1 MSSLGISLNK
11 GIQKDL
17 PFLPFAFFWACAPAA
32 VGNTQIY
39 LVFRS
44 FIRTFLLWRRYF
56 RSKEQRKMN
65 FPLALCSLIRTF
77 APRMKKWLV
86 IFSMIWTV
94 LGVQAEEKETPNA
107 QQAKRMF
114 METYKM
120 IYGDKG
126 SQLTYKVNI
135 IGIYKT
141 EGTIWTK
148 GKKSK
153 FIDEKYI
160 AWNDDVTYYR
170 LERKKS
176 RIVIYDA
183 HSDERDKYA
192 TKFKFVP
199 DNYTY
204 SIKDSNE
211 GYYITLKAKKGVK
224 GIKEA
229 RCLLDKKTRY
239 PISVRIK
246 LGIFHTTI
254 KISNVKVGGISDD
267 LFHFP
272 KEKYSNQHY
281 EYVDK
286 R

>member
-1 MSSLGISLNK
+1 MHRLIF
-11 GIQKDL
+11 IITI
-17 PFLPFAFFWACAPAA
+17 FWASLTLPA
-32 VGNTQIY
+32 Q
-39 LVFRS
+39 
-44 FIRTFLLWRRYF
+44 
-56 RSKEQRKMN
+56 
-65 FPLALCSLIRTF
+65 
-77 APRMKKWLV
+77 
-86 IFSMIWTV
+86 
-94 LGVQAEEKETPNA
+94 EKETPNA
-107 QQAKRMF
+107 QQARRMF
-114 METYKM
+114 METFRM
-120 IYGDKG
+120 IYGEQG
-126 SQLTYKVNI
+126 SQLTYNVNI

-141 EGTIWTK
+141 QGTIWTK

-153 FIDEKYI
+153 FIDEKYV

-170 LERKKS
+170 LERKKNK
-176 RIVIYDA
+176 IVVYNA

-192 TKFKFVP
+192 TKFKFSP

-204 SIKDSNE
+204 SIKDSKE
-211 GYYITLKAKKGVK
+211 GYYITLKAKKNVK

-246 LGIFHTTI
+246 MGIFHTTI

-272 KEKYSNQHY
+272 RDKYPASKY
-281 EYVDK
+281 EYTDN

>member
-1 MSSLGISLNK
+1 M
-11 GIQKDL
+11 
-17 PFLPFAFFWACAPAA
+17 
-32 VGNTQIY
+32 
-39 LVFRS
+39 
-44 FIRTFLLWRRYF
+44 
-56 RSKEQRKMN
+56 M
-65 FPLALCSLIRTF
+65 ALMWGSQTL
-77 APRMKKWLV
+77 
-86 IFSMIWTV
+86 
-94 LGVQAEEKETPNA
+94 QAQEKETPNA
-107 QQAKRMF
+107 QQARRMF
-114 METYKM
+114 METYRM
-120 IYGDKG
+120 IYGEKG
-126 SQLTYKVNI
+126 SQLTYNVNI

-141 EGTIWTK
+141 QGTIWTK

-153 FIDEKYI
+153 FIDEKYV

-170 LERKKS
+170 LERKKN

-192 TKFKFVP
+192 TKFKFSP

-204 SIKDSNE
+204 SIKDSQE

-246 LGIFHTTI
+246 MGIFHTTI
-254 KISNVKVGGISDD
+254 KISNVKVGGISDE
-267 LFHFP
+267 LFKFP
-272 KEKYSNQHY
+272 REKYSSSQY
-281 EYVDK
+281 EYIDN

>member
-1 MSSLGISLNK
+1 M
-11 GIQKDL
+11 
-17 PFLPFAFFWACAPAA
+17 
-32 VGNTQIY
+32 
-39 LVFRS
+39 
-44 FIRTFLLWRRYF
+44 
-56 RSKEQRKMN
+56 M
-65 FPLALCSLIRTF
+65 ALMWGSQTL
-77 APRMKKWLV
+77 
-86 IFSMIWTV
+86 
-94 LGVQAEEKETPNA
+94 QAQEKETPNA
-107 QQAKRMF
+107 QQARRMF
-114 METYKM
+114 METYRM
-120 IYGDKG
+120 IYGEKG
-126 SQLTYKVNI
+126 SQLTYNVNI

-141 EGTIWTK
+141 QGTIWTK

-153 FIDEKYI
+153 FIDEKYV

-170 LERKKS
+170 LERKKN

-192 TKFKFVP
+192 TKFKFSP

-204 SIKDSNE
+204 SIKDSQE

-229 RCLLDKKTRY
+229 RCLLDKNTRY

-246 LGIFHTTI
+246 MGIFHTTI

-267 LFHFP
+267 LFKFP
-272 KEKYSNQHY
+272 REKYSSSQY
-281 EYVDK
+281 EYIDN

>member
-1 MSSLGISLNK
+1 MMG
-11 GIQKDL
+11 
-17 PFLPFAFFWACAPAA
+17 
-32 VGNTQIY
+32 
-39 LVFRS
+39 
-44 FIRTFLLWRRYF
+44 LLWG
-56 RSKEQRKMN
+56 
-65 FPLALCSLIRTF
+65 SLS
-77 APRMKKWLV
+77 L
-86 IFSMIWTV
+86 
-94 LGVQAEEKETPNA
+94 QAEEKETPNA
-107 QQAKRMF
+107 QQARRMF
-114 METYKM
+114 MESYRM

-126 SQLTYKVNI
+126 SQLTYNVNI

-141 EGTIWTK
+141 QGTIWTK

-170 LERKKS
+170 LEQKKNK
-176 RIVIYDA
+176 IVVYDA
-183 HSDERDKYA
+183 HSEERDKYA
-192 TKFKFVP
+192 TKFKFSP

-204 SIKDSNE
+204 SIKDSQE

-246 LGIFHTTI
+246 MGIFHTTI

-267 LFHFP
+267 LFRFP
-272 KEKYSNQHY
+272 RDKYPASKY
-281 EYVDK
+281 EYIDN

>member
-1 MSSLGISLNK
+1 MA
-11 GIQKDL
+11 L
-17 PFLPFAFFWACAPAA
+17 PA
-32 VGNTQIY
+32 Q
-39 LVFRS
+39 
-44 FIRTFLLWRRYF
+44 
-56 RSKEQRKMN
+56 
-65 FPLALCSLIRTF
+65 
-77 APRMKKWLV
+77 
-86 IFSMIWTV
+86 
-94 LGVQAEEKETPNA
+94 EKETPNA
-107 QQAKRMF
+107 QQARRMF
-114 METYKM
+114 METYRM
-120 IYGDKG
+120 IFGEQG
-126 SQLTYKVNI
+126 SQLTYNVNI

-141 EGTIWTK
+141 QGTIWTK

-176 RIVIYDA
+176 KIVVYDA

-192 TKFKFVP
+192 TKFKFSP
-199 DNYTY
+199 DNYSY
-204 SIKDSNE
+204 SIKDSQE

-246 LGIFHTTI
+246 MGIFHTTI
-254 KISNVKVGGISDD
+254 KISNVKVGGLSDD
-267 LFHFP
+267 LFRFP
-272 KEKYSNQHY
+272 RDKYPASKY
-281 EYVDK
+281 EYDDK

>member
-1 MSSLGISLNK
+1 
-11 GIQKDL
+11 
-17 PFLPFAFFWACAPAA
+17 
-32 VGNTQIY
+32 
-39 LVFRS
+39 
-44 FIRTFLLWRRYF
+44 
-56 RSKEQRKMN
+56 
-65 FPLALCSLIRTF
+65 
-77 APRMKKWLV
+77 MKKFLFTIIGVLMTTLV
-86 IFSMIWTV
+86 M
-94 LGVQAEEKETPNA
+94 QAQETPNA
-107 QQAKRMF
+107 KQARRMF
-114 METYKM
+114 NETYQM
-120 IYGDKG
+120 VYGAKG
-126 SQLTYKVNI
+126 SQLHYKVNI

-153 FIDEKYI
+153 FVDERYI

-170 LERKKS
+170 LERKKNT
-176 RIVIYDA
+176 VTIYDA

-204 SIKDSNE
+204 SIKDSPE
-211 GYYITLKAKKGVK
+211 GYYITLHAKKGVK

-229 RCLLDKKTRY
+229 RCLLDKRTHY

-246 LGIFHTTI
+246 VGIFHTTI
-254 KISNVKVGGISDD
+254 KISNFKLGGIEDN
-267 LFHFP
+267 LFKFP
-272 KEKYSNQHY
+272 EEKYKQS

>member
-1 MSSLGISLNK
+1 M
-11 GIQKDL
+11 
-17 PFLPFAFFWACAPAA
+17 
-32 VGNTQIY
+32 IY
-39 LVFRS
+39 RILI
-44 FIRTFLLWRRYF
+44 FITALLW
-56 RSKEQRKMN
+56 SS
-65 FPLALCSLIRTF
+65 ASL
-77 APRMKKWLV
+77 
-86 IFSMIWTV
+86 
-94 LGVQAEEKETPNA
+94 QAEEKETPNA
-107 QQAKRMF
+107 QQARRMF

-120 IYGDKG
+120 IFGEQG
-126 SQLTYKVNI
+126 SQLTYNVNI

-141 EGTIWTK
+141 QGTIWTK

-170 LERKKS
+170 LERKKN

-183 HSDERDKYA
+183 HSEERDKYA
-192 TKFKFVP
+192 TKFKFSP

-204 SIKDSNE
+204 SIKNADE

-246 LGIFHTTI
+246 MGIFHTTI
-254 KISNVKVGGISDD
+254 KISNVKVGGISEDM
-267 LFHFP
+267 FRFP
-272 KEKYSNQHY
+272 RDKYSPSQY
-281 EYVDK
+281 EYIDK

>member
-1 MSSLGISLNK
+1 
-11 GIQKDL
+11 
-17 PFLPFAFFWACAPAA
+17 
-32 VGNTQIY
+32 
-39 LVFRS
+39 
-44 FIRTFLLWRRYF
+44 
-56 RSKEQRKMN
+56 
-65 FPLALCSLIRTF
+65 
-77 APRMKKWLV
+77 MKYWIV
-86 IFSMIWTV
+86 IISMIWAA
-94 LGVQAEEKETPNA
+94 LGVQAQAKETPNA

-114 METYKM
+114 MDTYKM
-120 IYGDKG
+120 IYGEQG
-126 SQLTYKVNI
+126 SQLTYAVNI

-160 AWNDDVTYYR
+160 VWNDDVTYYR
-170 LERKKS
+170 LERKKK
-176 RIVIYDA
+176 RITIFDA

-192 TKFKFVP
+192 AKFKFSP

-246 LGIFHTTI
+246 VGIFHTTI
-254 KISNVKVGGISDD
+254 KISNVKIGGISDN
-267 LFHFP
+267 LFRFP
-272 KEKYSNQHY
+272 KENYSTRQY
-281 EYVDK
+281 EYVDN

>member
-1 MSSLGISLNK
+1 MKRL
-11 GIQKDL
+11 
-17 PFLPFAFFWACAPAA
+17 FF
-32 VGNTQIY
+32 
-39 LVFRS
+39 
-44 FIRTFLLWRRYF
+44 
-56 RSKEQRKMN
+56 
-65 FPLALCSLIRTF
+65 
-77 APRMKKWLV
+77 
-86 IFSMIWTV
+86 IFTV
-94 LGVQAEEKETPNA
+94 LWASMALQAQEKETPNA
-107 QQAKRMF
+107 QQARRMF
-114 METYKM
+114 METYRM
-120 IYGDKG
+120 IFGDQG
-126 SQLTYKVNI
+126 SQLTYNVNI

-141 EGTIWTK
+141 QGTIWTK

-153 FIDEKYI
+153 FIDEKYV

-192 TKFKFVP
+192 TKFKFEP

-204 SIKDSNE
+204 SIKDNQKK
-211 GYYITLKAKKGVK
+211 GLAITLKAKKGVK

-229 RCLLDKKTRY
+229 RVMLDRHTLY
-239 PISVRIK
+239 PTSIRIK
-246 LGIFHTTI
+246 IGIFHTTI
-254 KISNVKVGGISDD
+254 KISDFRVGGISDD

-272 KEKYSNQHY
+272 RDKYRSC

>member
-1 MSSLGISLNK
+1 MKRLL
-11 GIQKDL
+11 
-17 PFLPFAFFWACAPAA
+17 
-32 VGNTQIY
+32 
-39 LVFRS
+39 
-44 FIRTFLLWRRYF
+44 FI
-56 RSKEQRKMN
+56 
-65 FPLALCSLIRTF
+65 I
-77 APRMKKWLV
+77 
-86 IFSMIWTV
+86 TV
-94 LGVQAEEKETPNA
+94 LWASLTLQAQEKETPNA
-107 QQAKRMF
+107 QQARRMF
-114 METYKM
+114 METYRM
-120 IYGDKG
+120 IYGNQG
-126 SQLTYKVNI
+126 SQLTYSVNI

-141 EGTIWTK
+141 EGPIWTK
-148 GKKSK
+148 GKKSN

-170 LERKKS
+170 LERKKNK
-176 RIVIYDA
+176 IVVYDA

-192 TKFKFVP
+192 TKFKFSP

-204 SIKDSNE
+204 SIKDSQE

-246 LGIFHTTI
+246 MSIFHTTI

-267 LFHFP
+267 MFRFP
-272 KEKYSNQHY
+272 RDKYPASKY